1 MTMHRAIAT
10 VLFTAT
16 LFAPAAA
23 AAQQAGSPPVDC
35 VDNSAPV
42 TRTPTME
49 MAVWLTNFSNRW
61 NPADVFSV
69 GGVGALGRLYN
80 GSGRAIH
87 PKELAAVIAASPS
100 FAGKKKVSLGVSDSD
115 SYAKQLGA
123 LLKVETVGCVGDA
136 YYLADGEMLCGE
148 HPVYSGAPDRDIGRS
163 GPSGFTVAG
172 EVKTL
177 CSNANQSVSP
187 SSMMSAAM
195 EFGMF
200 RDEVS
205 ALTAKAAT
213 DKDAAFRLYQYY
225 WIARRDRTEAM
236 KWLNKAAELGND
248 TAWYNLAYEDF
259 ESGDVQKGGQLI
271 AALVAKAFSAPDLRK
286 YYGK

>member
-1 MTMHRAIAT
+1 MRRAIAI
-10 VLFTAT
+10 LCGAI

-23 AAQQAGSPPVDC
+23 SAQQAGSPPVEC

-42 TRTPTME
+42 TRMPTME
-49 MAVWLTNFSNRW
+49 MIVWQNNYSNRW
-61 NPADVFSV
+61 NPADAFSI
-69 GGVGALGRLYN
+69 GGVGGLDRLFN

-100 FAGKKKVSLGVSDSD
+100 FSGKKKIDLGVSDSA

-123 LLKVETVGCVGDA
+123 LLKVETVGCAGDA
-136 YYLADGEMLCGE
+136 YYLTDGEMLCGE
-148 HPVYSGAPDRDIGRS
+148 HPVYSGGPDRDIGRS
-163 GPSGFTVAG
+163 GPSGFTVGG

-177 CSNANQSVSP
+177 CSNPNQSVSP
-187 SSMMSAAM
+187 SSMLSAAT

-200 RDEVS
+200 KDEVS
-205 ALTAKAAT
+205 ALSAKAAT

-225 WIARRDRTEAM
+225 WISKRDRAEAM
-236 KWLNKAAELGND
+236 KWLNKAAGLGND
-248 TAWYNLAYEDF
+248 TARYNLAYEDF
-259 ESGDVQKGGQLI
+259 ESGDSQKGSELM
-271 AALVAKAFSAPDLRK
+271 AALVAKGFSAPDLRK

>member
-1 MTMHRAIAT
+1 MHRAIAT
-10 VLFTAT
+10 ILYGAT

-23 AAQQAGSPPVDC
+23 AAQQAGAPAVEC

-49 MAVWLTNFSNRW
+49 MLVWMTSYSNGW
-61 NPADVFSV
+61 NPADAFSV
-69 GGVGALGRLYN
+69 GGVGALDRLFDS
-80 GSGRAIH
+80 SGRAVH
-87 PKELAAVIAASPS
+87 PKELAAIIAASPS
-100 FAGKKKVSLGVSDSD
+100 FAGKKKIDLGVSDSD

-123 LLKVETVGCVGDA
+123 LLKVQTVGCAGDT
-136 YYLADGEMLCGE
+136 YYLKDGEMMCGE
-148 HPVYSGAPDRDIGRS
+148 KPVYSGAPDRDIGRS
-163 GPSGFTVAG
+163 APSGFTVAG
-172 EVKTL
+172 AARTF
-177 CSNANQSVSP
+177 CSKENQSVSP
-187 SSMMSAAM
+187 SSMLSAAM

-200 RDEVS
+200 KDEVS

-225 WIARRDRTEAM
+225 WISKRDRTEAM

-248 TAWYNLAYEDF
+248 VARYNLAYEDL
-259 ESGDVQKGGQLI
+259 EAGDTEKGNALMAALI
-271 AALVAKAFSAPDLRK
+271 AKKFSAPDLRK